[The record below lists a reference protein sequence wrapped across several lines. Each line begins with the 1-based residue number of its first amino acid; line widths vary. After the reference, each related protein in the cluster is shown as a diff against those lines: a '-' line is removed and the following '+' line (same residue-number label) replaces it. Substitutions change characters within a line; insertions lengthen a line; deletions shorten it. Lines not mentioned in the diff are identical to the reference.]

1 MVGPLA
7 VTLQLSGLG
16 EVEGGGGRRTE
27 VDSHRLGV
35 VRVDVQAGRG
45 QHCVEGDR
53 TAKRFAQGATAEDLI
68 GIQLEGGAGLL
79 ALEHVLDHPVGQG
92 GIFVGHVD
100 RCGARAIGETG
111 DEATE
116 RHVLAGGLTDRGDVD
131 LGAGDFEAPVADL
144 AHSSKSCIS
153 NFELVGGGDGAVIG
167 DWQNHTT
174 SSSGH
179 REGAGG
185 CGVAQHVVG
194 GAASDTRRQG
204 AGTGAIGQGVE
215 DAEDNR
221 IANLEVQERLDGDDI
236 SRGIDAS
243 FTEGAGGAGGLVI
256 QSAGRAG
263 QNSGGHRDLPK
274 DGQWGGHC
282 PAYNRIAT
290 VFN

>member
-1 MVGPLA
+1 MGP
-7 VTLQLSGLG
+7 VTITLKLSGLG

-27 VDSHRLGV
+27 VYSHRLGV

-45 QHCVEGDR
+45 QHCIEGDR

-68 GIQLEGGAGLL
+68 GVQLEGGAGLL

-92 GIFVGHVD
+92 GILIGHVD
-100 RCGARAIGETG
+100 RCGARAVGKTG

-131 LGAGDFEAPVADL
+131 LGAGDLEAPVADL
-144 AHSSKSCIS
+144 AHSGKSCVG
-153 NFELVGGGDGAVIG
+153 NLELVGGGDGTVIG
-167 DWQNHTT
+167 DRQNHTT

-179 REGAGG
+179 RKGASS

-194 GAASDTRRQG
+194 GAAGDTSRQRAG
-204 AGTGAIGQGVE
+204 AGAIGQGVE

-221 IANLEVQERLDGDDI
+221 IANLKIQERLNRDDI
-236 SRGIDAS
+236 GRSVDAS

-263 QNSGGHRDLPK
+263 QDSGGHRDLPK
-274 DGQWGGHC
+274 GW
-282 PAYNRIAT
+282 T
-290 VFN
+290 VGRALPGL